1 MIFYVKLDYSF
12 TCKAIL
18 VVNGNKVDTLPS
30 MTYTS
35 LLSRYSVSIV
45 LMLDTLDGLCLQC
58 TDVQKSYLNSNL
70 KQKVLFYASEEF
82 SNYKGKLVIVIR
94 TFYGLKGVG
103 STWEVVIHNLM
114 GNFGFRPFWV
124 DYNTWMH
131 SEFDTSIQGEAQTEN
146 NARPSSV
153 YVLGSLL
160 GASTPQEDLPVGEQY
175 WNMLSLM

>member
-70 KQKVLFYASEEF
+70 K
-82 SNYKGKLVIVIR
+82 
-94 TFYGLKGVG
+94 
-103 STWEVVIHNLM
+103 
-114 GNFGFRPFWV
+114 
-124 DYNTWMH
+124 
-131 SEFDTSIQGEAQTEN
+131 
-146 NARPSSV
+146 
-153 YVLGSLL
+153 
-160 GASTPQEDLPVGEQY
+160 
-175 WNMLSLM
+175 